1 MDCRQPQLRR
11 NILLIADYLPVPSI
25 EELLLTMTDSSSCHE
40 APHDPVP
47 IGPAL
52 DESSPSNKGLQAY
65 QEEGDPSADCS
76 VWSEAELVTAG
87 REGRKVREYQTY
99 SFEFRRSVVESIRKL
114 SKETGMEHGRV
125 MHLEA
130 NKLTIPY
137 RTIYRWFRDQTTSKR
152 KATHPVMEARLAEF
166 VRASGRRLKTKEIA
180 AKAKDILEECGGS
193 GEFNFSKGWYERFKR
208 RMAGGEYDSSP

>member
-137 RTIYRWFRDQTTSKR
+137 RTIYRWFRTR
-152 KATHPVMEARLAEF
+152 RPAR
-166 VRASGRRLKTKEIA
+166 GKPPTQ
-180 AKAKDILEECGGS
+180 
-193 GEFNFSKGWYERFKR
+193 
-208 RMAGGEYDSSP
+208 